1 MTYPFLHALTPRDRD
16 WPRVA
21 IMLVS
26 APVAG
31 LLINFPVMVVLFAL
45 GVAEPDGPR
54 LQRSALYVLQIALML
69 GSLAA
74 GVVLAARVIF
84 GRPVASWVVAT
95 PRFRK
100 SLLVLG
106 AAATLPA
113 VAVLMAIDALAFGGE
128 LQFPILEPA
137 GLDLKLGYFCAM
149 VVGLLVAAA
158 AEEVVFRGY
167 VLQQTAAFT
176 RNIWVIVALNGVL
189 FSLFHLEF
197 DPSALAA
204 RALAGAAFAWA
215 ALRLGGLEFA
225 IGAHLAANLMLA
237 LFQAPMLPEDP
248 VAAGGLDE
256 VLGEVALAAY
266 TVWIVELLR
275 RRIRPFSAE
284 VEAGSAKKMVETRSL

>member
-1 MTYPFLHALTPRDRD
+1 
-16 WPRVA
+16 
-21 IMLVS
+21 MLGT

-31 LLINFPVMVVLFAL
+31 VLISFPVMIALFAL
-45 GVAEPDGPR
+45 GGGEPEGPR
-54 LQRSALYVLQIALML
+54 LQRSALFVLQTALGL

-74 GVVLAARVIF
+74 GVVLTAWLIF
-84 GRPVASWVVAT
+84 GRPVATWVTAA

-113 VAVLMAIDALAFGGE
+113 VGLLMAIDALAFGATPQ
-128 LQFPILEPA
+128 LPILDA
-137 GLDLKLGYFCAM
+137 VGLDLKLGYVCAV

-167 VLQQTAAFT
+167 ILQQTAAFT
-176 RNIWVIVALNGVL
+176 RNVWVIVGLNGVL
-189 FSLFHLEF
+189 FALFHLEF

-225 IGAHLAANLMLA
+225 IGAHLATNLMLA
-237 LFQAPMLPEDP
+237 LFQAPMLPDDP
-248 VAAGGLDE
+248 AASGGLDE

-266 TVWIVELLR
+266 TVAIVEILYR
-275 RRIRPFSAE
+275 RRRDRAE
-284 VEAGSAKKMVETRSL
+284 AISSPA